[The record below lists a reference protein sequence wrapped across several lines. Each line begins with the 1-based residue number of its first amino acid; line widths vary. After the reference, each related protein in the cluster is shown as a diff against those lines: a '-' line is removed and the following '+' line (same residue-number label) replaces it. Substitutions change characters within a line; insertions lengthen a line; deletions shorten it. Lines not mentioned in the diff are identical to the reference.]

1 MIKVDGVSRITKI
14 EQKGTYYV
22 GVLYNSYKKFGT
34 QTEYETEFVNC
45 RIVGKAAEQ
54 IKQFKNKDKILII
67 EGQLRMEKNKYPVI
81 TIFECSTFQE
91 DMGY

>member
-14 EQKGTYYV
+14 ESKGKYYV
-22 GVLYNSYKKFGT
+22 GVLYNSFKKFGS

-45 RIVGKAAEQ
+45 RIVGKAAEA
-54 IKQFKNKDKILII
+54 IKNVKNKDKILIK

-81 TIFECSTFQE
+81 TIFEFDKYSE